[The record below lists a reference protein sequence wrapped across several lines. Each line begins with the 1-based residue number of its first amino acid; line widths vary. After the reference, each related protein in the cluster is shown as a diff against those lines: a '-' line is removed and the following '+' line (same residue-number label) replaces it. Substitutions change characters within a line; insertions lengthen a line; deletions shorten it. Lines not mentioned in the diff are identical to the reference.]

1 MNFIH
6 LLNGKLAMDQYDS
19 MSWQTFIHG
28 LKLNLGL
35 HIPLLLPPHP
45 TLPLQIKVSIG
56 SVERKTDLTS
66 EFGPHYANI

>member
-1 MNFIH
+1 
-6 LLNGKLAMDQYDS
+6 
-19 MSWQTFIHG
+19 

-56 SVERKTDLTS
+56 SVECRTELTL
-66 EFGPHYANI
+66 FFHPP